1 MSEFDFESCSYYP
14 PMFYYHNKCSV
25 CNFRMRCFNHYADK
39 VKFRNYIREEVM
51 KQMD

>member
-1 MSEFDFESCSYYP
+1 MAEFDFENCLSYP
-14 PMFYYHNKCSV
+14 PMFYLAKECFNCD
-25 CNFRMRCFNHYADK
+25 FRMRCFNHYTDN